1 VFFFLK
7 IKTRFKNSR
16 YDIDKIGVL
25 NLKNR
30 MFIFKS
36 EKKNKIKKEVIGMAD
51 LVVWRP
57 FQELRKEIDRLFNEF
72 FSRPVLPEKFEWFE
86 WTPAVDVSETEDS
99 IIVKADLPGVKPEE
113 IEINISDNILTIR
126 GEKKREEEEK
136 KENFYRVERYYGSF
150 MRAIQL
156 PTEVDVEKVKAT
168 YKDGVLK
175 VVLPK
180 KVEPKK
186 TIKVEVEK

>member
-1 VFFFLK
+1 
-7 IKTRFKNSR
+7 
-16 YDIDKIGVL
+16 
-25 NLKNR
+25 
-30 MFIFKS
+30 MS
-36 EKKNKIKKEVIGMAD
+36 EKANKIKKEVIGMAD

-57 FQELRKEIDRLFNEF
+57 FQELRKEVDRLFNEF

-99 IIVKADLPGVKPEE
+99 IVVKADLPGVKPEE

-186 TIKVEVEK
+186 SIKVEVEK